1 MTTITNAPFEMAWK
15 AGVVDEEITPEVEAE
30 IRATCLDYF
39 DGWFDGDAVRMD
51 RALHP
56 ALAKICIGQDKD
68 RAEIADV
75 DTKETMV
82 EATRQGRGRARDL
95 PDRKIRVDVTA
106 RSGNIASAVIHSA
119 VYIDYV
125 LLYRTTDGWKITEAL
140 WQWAPGN
147 GPRA

>member
-1 MTTITNAPFEMAWK
+1 MTTGTTAPFEMAWT
-15 AGVVDEEITPEVEAE
+15 AEAVDETITPEVEAA

-39 DGWFDGDAVRMD
+39 DGWFDGDAERMD

-56 ALAKICIGQDKD
+56 ALAKMAIGQHKERGEDVD
-68 RAEIADV
+68 R

-82 EATRQGRGRARDL
+82 EATRQHLGAARDL

-106 RSGNIASAVIHSA
+106 VSGRLASAVIHSA
-119 VYIDYV
+119 VYIDFV
-125 LLYRTTDGWKITEAL
+125 LLYRTTDGWKITNAL